1 MARLIVRTAGRTS
14 ESFELEDG
22 ATRIGRASDC
32 EIVLDDEGLSRQHAV
47 VTCRGGRCTLE
58 DRGSSN
64 GTFVNGGRIERAELR
79 DGDRIRLG
87 PYAELE
93 VELDAAPAA
102 DSRAAP
108 KGERAAREPGA
119 RGGRSPGGLSG
130 WLRETRFTLVPVDEG
145 DPIRLAR
152 DVTVVGRDP
161 GAGISIDDDSVS
173 RMHAR
178 LDRSGDRLVVTDL
191 KSRNGTRVNGE
202 SIVRAEA
209 GEGDQVEFGS
219 IVFEIARESGPAW
232 KRIGAVFGALG
243 AVAVAI
249 VAVTSLADWMGER
262 AAVSDAERRLRSQA
276 LYSVQRGIEAY
287 RRSDLDYARSYLLY
301 AGDLLMITG
310 LAPAGSSLDRPAELF
325 RGIAGELPREDR
337 DFDFEK
343 ALDPRAAAAALERL
357 EGLSDREFVERQVT
371 RIAIELG
378 QDENVPAGF
387 ADQVWAYVE
396 QNQRYPGK
404 FQTTLDRAVRIQP
417 RLKEIMEQ
425 AHLPEVFCFV
435 AWTESDLDPRATS
448 PVGARGL
455 WQFMIPTGRQYGLAI
470 DSGQGIDDRTDVVKS
485 THAAT
490 RYIGNLI
497 KTFGRE
503 QFMCALASYNR
514 GEGGVRR
521 AMEKIPDPM
530 MQSSRKYW
538 YLVENGLLPRETSEY
553 VSRIFTAYILAADPE
568 RFGFTRP

>member
-1 MARLIVRTAGRTS
+1 MPRLIVRTPGRAS
-14 ESFELEDG
+14 ESLELDDG
-22 ATRIGRASDC
+22 ITRIGRSDDC
-32 EIVLDDEGLSRQHAV
+32 EIVLDDEGISRQHAV
-47 VTCRGGRCTLE
+47 ITSRGGRCTLE
-58 DRGSSN
+58 DKGSSN
-64 GTFVNGGRIERAELR
+64 GTFVNGGRVERAELR

-87 PYAELE
+87 PSAEFE
-93 VELDAAPAA
+93 VELDAPAEDSVVETRERSAP
-102 DSRAAP
+102 R
-108 KGERAAREPGA
+108 
-119 RGGRSPGGLSG
+119 GRSERGSSGGGLLG
-130 WLRETRFTLVPVDEG
+130 FVRETRFALVPVDGG
-145 DPIRLAR
+145 DPVPLAR

-161 GAGISIDDDSVS
+161 GAGLRIDDDSVS

-178 LDRSGDRLVVTDL
+178 LDRRGDRLVVTDL

-202 SIVRAEA
+202 TIVRAEA
-209 GEGDQVEFGS
+209 GDGDQVEFGS
-219 IVFEIARESGPAW
+219 IGFEIVRESALAW
-232 KRIGAVFGALG
+232 KRLGVVVGALG
-243 AVAVAI
+243 TIVVAI

-276 LYSVQRGIEAY
+276 LYSVQRGIEAF
-287 RRSDLDYARSYLLY
+287 RRNDLDYARSYLLY

-310 LAPAGSSLDRPAELF
+310 LAPPGSSLDRPAELF

-337 DFDFEK
+337 GFDFEK

-357 EGLSDREFVERQVT
+357 EGLSDREFVERQVK

-378 QDENVPAGF
+378 QDENIPPGF

-396 QNQRYPGK
+396 QNVRYPGK

-417 RLKEIMEQ
+417 RLKEIMEA

-455 WQFMIPTGRQYGLAI
+455 WQFMTPTGRQYGLTI
-470 DSGQGIDDRTDVVKS
+470 DAGQGIDDRTDVVKS

>member
-1 MARLIVRTAGRTS
+1 MPRLIVRTAGRAS
-14 ESFELEDG
+14 ETFELDDG
-22 ATRIGRASDC
+22 VTRMGRSPDC
-32 EIVLDDEGLSRQHAV
+32 EIVLDDDGISRQHAV
-47 VTCRGGRCTLE
+47 LTCRGGRCTLE
-58 DRGSSN
+58 DKGSSN

-79 DGDRIRLG
+79 DGDRVRLG
-87 PYAELE
+87 PSAEFE
-93 VELDAAPAA
+93 VELDVAAE
-102 DSRAAP
+102 DSVVETQNRSAP
-108 KGERAAREPGA
+108 RGRSE
-119 RGGRSPGGLSG
+119 RGGSSGGGLLG
-130 WLRETRFTLVPVDEG
+130 FVRETRFTLFPVNEG
-145 DPIRLAR
+145 DPVPLTR

-161 GAGISIDDDSVS
+161 GAGLPIDDDSVS

-178 LDRSGDRLVVTDL
+178 LDRRGDRLVVTDL

-202 SIVRAEA
+202 TIVRAEA
-209 GEGDQVEFGS
+209 GDGDHVEFGS
-219 IVFEIARESGPAW
+219 IGFEIARESALAW
-232 KRIGAVFGALG
+232 KRLGIVVGALG
-243 AVAVAI
+243 AVVVAI

-276 LYSVQRGIEAY
+276 LYSVQRGIEAF

-310 LAPAGSSLDRPAELF
+310 LAPPGSSLDRPAELF

-357 EGLSDREFVERQVT
+357 EGLSDREFVERQVK

-378 QDENVPAGF
+378 QDENIPTGF
-387 ADQVWAYVE
+387 ADQVWGYVE
-396 QNQRYPGK
+396 QNVRYPGK

-417 RLKEIMEQ
+417 RLKEIMEG

-455 WQFMIPTGRQYGLAI
+455 WQFMIPTGRQYGLTI
-470 DSGQGIDDRTDVVKS
+470 DTGQGIDDRTDVVKS

-490 RYIGNLI
+490 GYIGNLI